1 MSDVFKNKLTT
12 GFWIVSVLALLW
24 NAMGVMAYLQQAYN
38 TEEYRANFNE
48 AQLAI
53 IDATPA
59 WATAAFAIAVFAGI
73 IGCVLLLLRKKLAK
87 LFFII
92 SFLGIVAQNAYS
104 FGLTDAMQYFKGF
117 DWFLVISVP
126 IVAILLIL
134 YSRKAISRHW
144 IT

>member
-1 MSDVFKNKLTT
+1 MSDVFKNKPTT
-12 GFWIVSVLALLW
+12 GFWVVSVLALLW
-24 NAMGVMAYLQQAYN
+24 NIMGVMAYLQQAYN

-87 LFFII
+87 TLFII

-104 FGLTDAMQYFKGF
+104 FGFTDAMQYFTEF
-117 DWFLVISVP
+117 NWFLIISVP
-126 IVAILLIL
+126 IIAILLIM

>member
-1 MSDVFKNKLTT
+1 MSDVFKNKPTT

-24 NAMGVMAYLQQAYN
+24 NIMGVMAYLQQAYN
-38 TEEYRANFNE
+38 TEEFRANFNE

-53 IDATPA
+53 MDATPA

-73 IGCVLLLLRKKLAK
+73 IGCILLLLRKKLAK
-87 LFFII
+87 VFFII

-104 FGLTDAMQYFKGF
+104 FGFTDASQYFKAF
-117 DWFLVISVP
+117 DWFLIISVP
-126 IVAILLIL
+126 VIAILLIL
-134 YSRKAISRHW
+134 YSKKAISRHW